1 MIHFP
6 VPEALTFDDVLLLP
20 AHSGVVPANTNTQTQ
35 LSRNIRLN
43 IPIISAAM
51 DTVTESHMAI
61 ALAQQGG
68 LGIIHRNLTIDQQA
82 NEVDKVK
89 RSESGMIVD
98 PVTMS
103 PDAKVSDAL
112 DVMQKYHISGVPITQ
127 KDGKLVGILTNR
139 DLRFETRF
147 DIPISKVMTQKNL
160 ITVPVGTTLEQAE
173 EILHEH
179 RVEKLL
185 VVDDKYNLKG
195 LITVKD
201 IQKKLKYPGAA
212 KDDKGRLRV
221 SGAIGATGDFLERAQ
236 ELAKAKVDVLAID
249 SAHGHSSLVL
259 EAVKKVKATLPEVE
273 LIAGNIATFEGACD
287 LVRAGAD
294 GIKVGIGPGSIC
306 TTRVVTGVGV
316 PQITAIAEATRAT
329 RDSGVPVIA
338 DGGIK
343 YSGDISKALAAG
355 ASAVM
360 VGSMFAGTDES
371 PGELIL
377 YQGRTFKA
385 YRGMGSLGAM
395 AQGSS
400 ERYFQNS
407 DGDSSTAMPNP
418 TMGEDSNRLG
428 KLVPEGIEGRV
439 PYRGSVAMIVH
450 QMVGGLKSGMGYCG
464 CQTVAELQQKA
475 RFVRISAAGLRES
488 HVHDVM
494 ITREAPNYAAE

>member
-35 LSRNIRLN
+35 ISRNIRLN

-61 ALAQQGG
+61 AMAQQGG
-68 LGIIHRNLTIDQQA
+68 LGIIHRNLTIEQQA

-112 DVMQKYHISGVPITQ
+112 DVMQKYKISGVPITQ
-127 KDGKLVGILTNR
+127 KDGRLVGILTNR

-221 SGAIGATGDFLERAQ
+221 GAAIGATGDFLERAQ
-236 ELAKAKVDVLAID
+236 EMAKNKVDVLAID
-249 SAHGHSSLVL
+249 SAHGHSSIVL
-259 EAVKKVKATLPEVE
+259 EAVRKVKAKLPEVD
-273 LIAGNIATFEGACD
+273 LIAGNVATFDGACD
-287 LVRAGAD
+287 LIKAGVD

-306 TTRVVTGVGV
+306 TTRIVTGVGV
-316 PQITAIAEATRAT
+316 PQITAIAESSRAA
-329 RDSGVPVIA
+329 RDAGVPIIA

-343 YSGDISKALAAG
+343 YSGDIVKGIAAG

-360 VGSMFAGTDES
+360 IGSMFAGTDES

-377 YQGRTFKA
+377 YQGRTFKS

-400 ERYFQNS
+400 ERYFQ
-407 DGDSSTAMPNP
+407 STEGEAS
-418 TMGEDSNRLG
+418 TVVSGIGEDSNRSS

-464 CQTVAELQQKA
+464 CASIPELLQKT
-475 RFVRISAAGLRES
+475 RFVRISGAGLRGRVGP
-488 HVHDVM
+488 HC
-494 ITREAPNYAAE
+494 

>member
-1 MIHFP
+1 M
-6 VPEALTFDDVLLLP
+6 T
-20 AHSGVVPANTNTQTQ
+20 
-35 LSRNIRLN
+35 
-43 IPIISAAM
+43 
-51 DTVTESHMAI
+51 
-61 ALAQQGG
+61 
-68 LGIIHRNLTIDQQA
+68 
-82 NEVDKVK
+82 
-89 RSESGMIVD
+89 
-98 PVTMS
+98 
-103 PDAKVSDAL
+103 
-112 DVMQKYHISGVPITQ
+112 
-127 KDGKLVGILTNR
+127 KD
-139 DLRFETRF
+139 
-147 DIPISKVMTQKNL
+147 NL

-201 IQKKLKYPGAA
+201 IQKKLKYPQAA
-212 KDDKGRLRV
+212 KDDHGRLRV
-221 SGAIGATGDFLERAQ
+221 GGAIGATGDFLERAQ
-236 ELAKAKVDVLAID
+236 ELAKTKVDVLAID

-259 EAVKKVKATLPEVE
+259 EAVRKVKSKLPEVE
-273 LIAGNIATFEGACD
+273 LLAGNIATFDGACD
-287 LVRAGAD
+287 LIKAGAD

-306 TTRVVTGVGV
+306 TTRIVTGVGV
-316 PQITAIAEATRAT
+316 PQITAIAEAARAA
-329 RDSGVPVIA
+329 RDAKVPLIA

-343 YSGDISKALAAG
+343 YSGDVVKALAAG

-360 VGSMFAGTDES
+360 IGSLFAGTDES

-377 YQGRTFKA
+377 YQGRTFKS

-407 DGDSSTAMPNP
+407 DGDASTAA
-418 TMGEDSNRLG
+418 TTKEEGSNRLG

-439 PYRGSVAMIVH
+439 PYRGSVSMIVY
-450 QMVGGLKSGMGYCG
+450 QMVGGLRSGLGYCG
-464 CQTVAELQQKA
+464 CQTVPDLHQKA

-494 ITREAPNYAAE
+494 ITREAPNYAVE